1 VKMRVDSPKEI
12 AKSYNLLAEQSLHD
26 PALKFLAPIAIR
38 TMAKAIY
45 SPENIGHYGL
55 AFTHYTHFTSPI
67 RRYSDVIAHRL
78 LAHNLDSLWLCN
90 KVYLK
95 EQCRHI
101 SSMERKAMEA
111 ERESIKYKQVE
122 FLEKHV
128 GEVFEGIITG
138 MMDRGVFVELLTTH
152 CEGFLSFNRF
162 AEPYEMDPSRLF
174 ARGIYTGQ
182 TLKMGAKLKVRLIDT
197 NLQKRQVE
205 LGVFEETK

>member
-1 VKMRVDSPKEI
+1 MIINQFMLRS
-12 AKSYNLLAEQSLHD
+12 
-26 PALKFLAPIAIR
+26 
-38 TMAKAIY
+38 MAKAIY
-45 SPENIGHYGL
+45 LEENIGHYGL
-55 AFTHYTHFTSPI
+55 GFTHYTHFTSPI

-78 LAHNLDSLWLCN
+78 LAKNLETVWLTN

-122 FLEKHV
+122 FLESHV
-128 GEVFEGIITG
+128 GEVFEGMVTG
-138 MMDRGVFVELLTTH
+138 MMDRGLFVELLTTH

-162 AEPYEMDPSRLF
+162 SEPYEMDPSRLF

-182 TLKMGAKLKVRLIDT
+182 TIKMGGKLKVRLIDT

-205 LGVFEETK
+205 LGVYEEPK

>member
-1 VKMRVDSPKEI
+1 
-12 AKSYNLLAEQSLHD
+12 
-26 PALKFLAPIAIR
+26 
-38 TMAKAIY
+38 
-45 SPENIGHYGL
+45 
-55 AFTHYTHFTSPI
+55 
-67 RRYSDVIAHRL
+67 
-78 LAHNLDSLWLCN
+78 
-90 KVYLK
+90 
-95 EQCRHI
+95 
-101 SSMERKAMEA
+101 MERKAMEA

-122 FLEKHV
+122 FLENHV

-205 LGVFEETK
+205 LGVFEEPK